1 MHAALRLSIVLCT
14 ATIVVRHAF
23 LYACATGALRTDDAV
38 QICGLSASLKL
49 TARTCEGLV
58 EQALRIEKDK
68 LWKIE
73 ETQDALR
80 AVSRRVT
87 EVDTKLATLPDAL
100 RRLQADLMAAETAVN
115 NAWNRF
121 YALRAGVRALMRRA
135 AAVVPKA
142 TASAGRIDNFIT
154 AFATANS
161 HANYSC
167 ITERGVPCTLECE
180 SGNGERKVPNP
191 AATLR
196 GNLTGCTYE
205 NYTLARPQNIT
216 TTIVDDVVILGDD
229 GMVCTS
235 SYISYE
241 QSVSKACPFLLRDFV
256 RRGGTPMN
264 WGGFW
269 FAERS
274 YSTAIRFN
282 RSQRHILLDM
292 ARELGKLEWLLS
304 DGSRRDGRW
313 LRADRRVPKT
323 IRQLATDVDS
333 SLRVSHDA
341 GPAGDVKDVVDA
353 VVKEMGEV
361 QTLVNALEVGSS
373 FSRRPTKRCQ
383 GLRASSLAVTGSEMT
398 HMLPSCLLCFFAA
411 IALWSDVT
419 EFPPSIFHLV

>member
-1 MHAALRLSIVLCT
+1 
-14 ATIVVRHAF
+14 
-23 LYACATGALRTDDAV
+23 
-38 QICGLSASLKL
+38 
-49 TARTCEGLV
+49 
-58 EQALRIEKDK
+58 
-68 LWKIE
+68 
-73 ETQDALR
+73 
-80 AVSRRVT
+80 
-87 EVDTKLATLPDAL
+87 
-100 RRLQADLMAAETAVN
+100 MAAETAVN
-115 NAWNRF
+115 NAWHRF
-121 YALRAGVRALMRRA
+121 YALRAGVRALVRRA

-154 AFATANS
+154 AFATASS
-161 HANYSC
+161 HANFSC
-167 ITERGVPCTLECE
+167 ITEHGVPCTLECE
-180 SGNGERKVPNP
+180 SGSTGRKVPNP

-229 GMVCTS
+229 GMLCTS

-256 RRGGTPMN
+256 HKDGTPMN

-274 YSTAIRFN
+274 HSSTVIRFN
-282 RSQRHILLDM
+282 RSQRHVLLDM
-292 ARELGKLEWLLS
+292 ARELGKLECLLS

-333 SLRVSHDA
+333 SLRVRHDA
-341 GPAGDVKDVVDA
+341 DPAGDVKDVVDA

-373 FSRRPTKRCQ
+373 FSRRPTKRRQ

-398 HMLPSCLLCFFAA
+398 HMLPSCLLCSFAA

-419 EFPPSIFHLV
+419 EFSSSIFLLV